1 MLSSRDSLYILPNR
15 SACVKH
21 FFIFL
26 FVSCPRWMFVSVS
39 LAATVAYFNRQS
51 RACQASFSL
60 FAKYFQGVSAAVQL
74 REPGGAATEAIRRD
88 RVKSSRVPL
97 AALGVISP
105 WNPLATLSF
114 HQENSAIAEGLVL
127 LRVRIL
133 ESSELGVLC
142 FGGCPP
148 SILCALWT

>member
-1 MLSSRDSLYILPNR
+1 MLSSRDSLYILSNR

-39 LAATVAYFNRQS
+39 LAATVAYFNRRS

-97 AALGVISP
+97 AALGLISP
-105 WNPLATLSF
+105 WTPLATLSF
-114 HQENSAIAEGLVL
+114 HQENSAIAEGLVP
-127 LRVRIL
+127 LRGPGL
-133 ESSELGVLC
+133 EFTGFGVLC
-142 FGGCPP
+142 LRCLP
-148 SILCALWT
+148 SGSPA